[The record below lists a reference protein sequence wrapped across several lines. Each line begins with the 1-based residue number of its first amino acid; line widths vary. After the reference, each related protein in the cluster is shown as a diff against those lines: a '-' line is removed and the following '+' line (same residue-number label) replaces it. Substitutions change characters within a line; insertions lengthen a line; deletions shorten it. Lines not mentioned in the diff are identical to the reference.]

1 MSGSVHPNPGPN
13 SIKFSIAHL
22 NVRSLNVNDKLSEIS
37 VLASLHG
44 FDVFAFSETWLNSS
58 VSNDSILI
66 PGYSLP
72 LRKDRVGKRGGGVAI
87 YAKDHFAV
95 KKRVEFEF
103 SAGLEL
109 LRVQCSVNNFVF
121 LFGVCYR
128 PPNQSANEEKA
139 FFESLQMNFDKI
151 KSCGQI
157 FLAIVLLGDFNAYFK
172 YSDTSSPNTDNV
184 LESNNV
190 YQLVDNPTRITRSG
204 ESILDLIISDSPS
217 FFVSSG
223 TLSPPAS
230 FDHFIIYA
238 NLYCRKQKPK
248 SFTREIWNF
257 DDIDLD
263 GLNGTL
269 SNADWNDV
277 FDAVLFDTDVIY
289 QRFFSILLS
298 TVEFFTPHKKVIIG
312 PLDKLW
318 MTGQIRKAVRKRDRL
333 LKTYSKYKSPTSW
346 DRYRVQR
353 NLVVSLVRKAKIY
366 YNTKTNYAL
375 SDPAIYSKKWWRIVK
390 SMYGNKCYSAIP
402 SISEGDVFISDPMI
416 ISRVKLLYRIVTLLK
431 FLFSLSGHQTP
442 CLLSLRMKK
451 WFVTLCHLLTFQKLL
466 ATTA

>member
-1 MSGSVHPNPGPN
+1 MDLM
-13 SIKFSIAHL
+13 F
-22 NVRSLNVNDKLSEIS
+22 
-37 VLASLHG
+37 
-44 FDVFAFSETWLNSS
+44 FAFSETRLNTS

-72 LRKDRVGKRGGGVAI
+72 LRKDRIGKRGGGVAI
-87 YAKDHFAV
+87 YAKDHIAV

-109 LRVQCSVNNFVF
+109 LWVQCSVNNFVF
-121 LFGVCYR
+121 LFGVCCR

-157 FLAIVLLGDFNAYFK
+157 FLAVVLLGDFNSYFK
-172 YSDTSSPNTDNV
+172 YGDTSSPNTDIGNSVFNV

-204 ESILDLIISDSPS
+204 ESILDLIISDSPD

-230 FDHFIIYA
+230 CDHFIIHA
-238 NLYCRKQKPK
+238 NLNCRKQKPK

-277 FDAVLFDTDVIY
+277 FDAALFDIDVIY
-289 QRFFSILLS
+289 QRFFYILLS
-298 TVEFFTPHKKVIIG
+298 TVESFIH
-312 PLDKLW
+312 
-318 MTGQIRKAVRKRDRL
+318 IR
-333 LKTYSKYKSPTSW
+333 
-346 DRYRVQR
+346 
-353 NLVVSLVRKAKIY
+353 N
-366 YNTKTNYAL
+366 
-375 SDPAIYSKKWWRIVK
+375 
-390 SMYGNKCYSAIP
+390 
-402 SISEGDVFISDPMI
+402 
-416 ISRVKLLYRIVTLLK
+416 
-431 FLFSLSGHQTP
+431 
-442 CLLSLRMKK
+442 
-451 WFVTLCHLLTFQKLL
+451 
-466 ATTA
+466 